1 VTFEERADL
10 VEIGVCNVS
19 DHGFAA
25 GRVDASAADE
35 LAEPDEGPEATV
47 RHTVQVT
54 TGTLLRVPA

>member
-1 VTFEERADL
+1 VTFEEGTDR

-25 GRVDASAADE
+25 GRIDASAVDD

-47 RHTVQVT
+47 RHTVQVSA
-54 TGTLLRVPA
+54 GTILRVPA